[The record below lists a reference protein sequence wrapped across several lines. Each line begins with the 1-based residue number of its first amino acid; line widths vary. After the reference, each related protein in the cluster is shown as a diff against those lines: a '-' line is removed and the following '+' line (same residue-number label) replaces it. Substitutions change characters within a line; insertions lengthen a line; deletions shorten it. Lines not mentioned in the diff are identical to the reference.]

1 MRHKKLIKYV
11 SNIYEIDENSITKND
26 TRHHICKIRREIMF
40 ILYNFLDY
48 EKSEISKILNMEV
61 QSITKQLQIIQNDF
75 EMDKKYRQLLI
86 SYLDEN

>member
-1 MRHKKLIKYV
+1 
-11 SNIYEIDENSITKND
+11 
-26 TRHHICKIRREIMF
+26 MF

-48 EKSEISKILNMEV
+48 EKNEISKILNMQV

-86 SYLDEN
+86 SYLDEI